1 MGGRIA
7 VALTALSY
15 AQATGRQLVVDWNDF
30 TYYSP
35 EIPDVFSALWD
46 WPEAARVDLEDLAD
60 LKVYPADWSDKLT
73 DYRNDI
79 DAEIMPYALS
89 FSGPPDE
96 KDPDE
101 AAAAEAADVVVITR
115 NGRQERIADLYGNL
129 RPSGFIRS
137 RLALLAERYDWDRMI
152 GVQIR
157 HGNGEPYLTPA
168 NTAWFHERISELRTE
183 DPDLG
188 VFLATDSIEV
198 LDEFRLRYPDVV
210 QSPKWYPSAG
220 SGSMHHHPDC
230 PSRFEHGVSAII
242 DTWLLKE
249 CSHLLMCEGFFGRT
263 VEMLSPIDRGRRQI
277 YPGKIHATVEEKKD
291 WSNPI

>member
-15 AQATGRQLVVDWNDF
+15 AKATERQLVVDWNDF

-35 EIPDVFSALWD
+35 EVPDVFSALWD
-46 WPEAARVDLEDLAD
+46 WPEAARVDLDCLAG
-60 LKVYPADWSDKLT
+60 LQVYPADWSDKLS

-89 FSGPPDE
+89 FFGPPDE
-96 KDPDE
+96 AGPDVAKT
-101 AAAAEAADVVVITR
+101 AAAAEVVVITR
-115 NGRQERIADLYGNL
+115 NGRHERIADLYRNL
-129 RPSGFIRS
+129 RPSRFIRS
-137 RLALLAERYDWDRMI
+137 RIALLAERYDWNRMI

-168 NTAWFHERISELRTE
+168 NTTWFHERIGELRTV
-183 DPDLG
+183 DPNLR
-188 VFLATDSIEV
+188 VFLATDSIQV
-198 LDEFRLRYPDVV
+198 LNEFRLRYPGVV
-210 QSPKWYPSAG
+210 HTPKWYPPAG

-249 CSHLLMCEGFFGRT
+249 CSHLLMCGGFFGRT
-263 VEMLSPIDRGRRQI
+263 VEMLSPADQGHRQI
-277 YPGKIHATVEEKKD
+277 YPGKIHATVEEKKE